1 MATRRL
7 LPLLLASDRFRREDE
22 PEPLDRIRM
31 QKGVF
36 LLSQRGRADWQRLYR
51 YTPYDWGPYSGSL
64 ADDLDDLVAKG
75 LMEYE
80 RIPGRR
86 YGRYRTTA
94 EGEKVVDQFNI
105 DEKALRFVGKV
116 RLFVTERSFTRLL
129 KDVYKAFPE
138 YAVRSRFKG

>member
-1 MATRRL
+1 MATRRV

-36 LLSQRGRADWQRLYR
+36 LLSQRGRAEWQRLYP
-51 YTPYDWGPYSGSL
+51 YSPYDWGPYSRSL
-64 ADDLDDLVAKG
+64 AADLDALVAKG

-94 EGEKVVDQFNI
+94 EGEKAIDQSDI
-105 DEKALRFVGKV
+105 DEKALRFVAKV

-129 KDVYKAFPE
+129 RDVYAAFPE
-138 YAVRSRFKG
+138 YAARSRFKG